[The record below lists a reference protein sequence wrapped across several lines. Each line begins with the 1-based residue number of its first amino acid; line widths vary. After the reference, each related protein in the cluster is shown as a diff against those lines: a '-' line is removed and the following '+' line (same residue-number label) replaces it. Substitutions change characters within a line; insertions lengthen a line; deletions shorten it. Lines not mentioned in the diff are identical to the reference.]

1 MSAKRLPFACGA
13 AWLTAGIV
21 AAAVS
26 TLAAAADPRPELGAG
41 PHRDWQGQLSGEGE
55 RPRQG
60 APEPKLP
67 EPAPPADASGGASAA
82 PEAPEDARSLQEQKE
97 DERKATESKEKMKK
111 KPGYKEEAPSPR
123 AETPRPQQPN

>member
-1 MSAKRLPFACGA
+1 MRMPFARGA

-21 AAAVS
+21 AAAFG
-26 TLAAAADPRPELGAG
+26 TPAAAADPAKPELGAG

-67 EPAPPADASGGASAA
+67 EPARPADASGGASAA
-82 PEAPEDARSLQEQKE
+82 PAGPEDARSEQEQKE

-111 KPGYKEEAPSPR
+111 KPGYQEEVPSPR
-123 AETPRPQQPN
+123 AETPRPPQPN